1 VCYTCEV
8 LNCIRV
14 VLLAAVLSHNLFVE
28 NGLAHLEAVRIEV
41 LDQLVRL
48 SRAYFELCVVLGDLY
63 VVILLLL
70 NVLLSESPLIICN
83 LNHLIS

>member
-1 VCYTCEV
+1 VCYTCKV
-8 LNCIRV
+8 FNCIRV